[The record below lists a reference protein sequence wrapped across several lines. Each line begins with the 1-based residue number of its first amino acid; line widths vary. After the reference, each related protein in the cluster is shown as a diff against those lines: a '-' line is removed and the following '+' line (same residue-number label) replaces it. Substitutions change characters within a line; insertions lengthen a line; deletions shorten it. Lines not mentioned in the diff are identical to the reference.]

1 MTHYRKKIPVLNDG
15 VARTTMQLLFQQVKT
30 QRGLTKFIEEHG
42 INGRWLNMEA
52 PLDIPVLKLF
62 KILLCKAQYQTEDEF
77 INDWI
82 EAGRKFLKHVRK
94 YKVD

>member
-1 MTHYRKKIPVLNDG
+1 
-15 VARTTMQLLFQQVKT
+15 
-30 QRGLTKFIEEHG
+30 
-42 INGRWLNMEA
+42 MEA